1 MKRNPTM
8 EREDQNNQNQKKKFV
23 CKFCSKRFPCGKSLG
38 GHIRTHLKILNK
50 KPAIQK
56 VEEEEDDEII
66 ANAASR
72 IVKFSPLDGGHSGYS
87 LRENPKKTW
96 RFSDADPNFQLQ
108 QEKACKVC
116 GKGFQS
122 LKALC
127 GHMAC
132 HSEKEKLMN
141 KLEEILEFDEKQKL
155 LDVMDSQSDTETSAP
170 PRQRRISKRLKQQN
184 LDLYSSVANGGSS
197 SGGSG
202 IEQEQQEVAICLMM
216 LSRDSGSKGGLN
228 SFAESSDN
236 TSVVLEAKSSSID
249 VRISTK
255 KGMNC
260 AYKVSD
266 VIGMKRAREKKF
278 NCEEMGVS
286 DNSDSGYFRHERPKK
301 VDSEVSEDGF
311 FRNGEFHKG
320 RAEFGSRIEGYESYD
335 VKLRKGFRVESELGK
350 DVPNAEDRSPDQV
363 HGDRR
368 TLKYALR
375 NTTKNGTFHRPI
387 ADDSSNVEP
396 CRNTRK
402 SGKYEC
408 LLTCNKTFHSHRA
421 LGAHRASHTKTTAY
435 SESIYESGENSM
447 DTDPSPILTP
457 ASSKLAEQPC
467 SGKKPMDDQ
476 DFSGSAKRC
485 SGSKKSK
492 GHECPFCFKVFRSGQ
507 ALGGHKRSH
516 FVGGCEVK
524 TVVLGQQEPDQSPP
538 HEAEITALFD
548 LNLPAPME
556 DEAHDHFEYMA
567 W

>member
-1 MKRNPTM
+1 MMKKNPTM
-8 EREDQNNQNQKKKFV
+8 EEEDQNDQNQKKKFV
-23 CKFCSKRFPCGKSLG
+23 CRFCSKRFRCGKSLG

-50 KPAIQK
+50 KPVIEK
-56 VEEEEDDEII
+56 EEEEEDDEII
-66 ANAASR
+66 AKAAAR
-72 IVKFSPLDGGHSGYS
+72 IVKFSPFDGGNSGYS

-96 RFSDADPNFQLQ
+96 RFSDAGPTFQLQ
-108 QEKACKVC
+108 QEKVCKEC

-141 KLEEILEFDEKQKL
+141 KFEEISEFSEKQKL

-184 LDLYSSVANGGSS
+184 LDVYSSVANGGSS

-202 IEQEQQEVAICLMM
+202 IEQEQQEVALSLMM
-216 LSRDSGSKGGLN
+216 LSRDSGGKGGLN

-236 TSVVLEAKSSSID
+236 NSVILEAKSSSID
-249 VRISTK
+249 MRINTK
-255 KGMNC
+255 EGLNC

-266 VIGMKRAREKKF
+266 VMGMKRVREKKLKS
-278 NCEEMGVS
+278 EEIEVS
-286 DNSDSGYFRHERPKK
+286 DNSDSGYFRHEQPKK
-301 VDSEVSEDGF
+301 VDSDVSVDGF

-350 DVPNAEDRSPDQV
+350 DVSNAEARSPDQV
-363 HGDRR
+363 HRDRG

-375 NTTKNGTFHRPI
+375 KTTKNTTFHRPI
-387 ADDSSNVEP
+387 VDDSSNVEP
-396 CRNTRK
+396 CRNARK

-408 LLTCNKTFHSHRA
+408 LTCNKTFHSHRA
-421 LGAHRASHTKTTAY
+421 LGGHRASHTKTNAY
-435 SESIYESGENSM
+435 SESIYESGENSV
-447 DTDPSPILTP
+447 DTDPSPVLTP
-457 ASSKLAEQPC
+457 ESSKLADQHC
-467 SGKKPMDDQ
+467 SGKKPMNDQ
-476 DFSGSAKRC
+476 DFSGSAKR
-485 SGSKKSK
+485 SSETKKSK
-492 GHECPFCFKVFRSGQ
+492 GHECPFCFKVFKSGQ

-524 TVVLGQQEPDQSPP
+524 TVVLGQQEPDQPPP
-538 HEAEITALFD
+538 HEAEITARFD

-556 DEAHDHFEYMA
+556 DEANDHFGYMA